1 MLRFLLLLCL
11 ALPLAPAFAGV
22 AGTFLYVAGEVNIIA
37 PDGKTRVP
45 LRGDVLNEGETL
57 ATGGD
62 GSAQLKM
69 ADHGLLA
76 VRPATRFTVDAFVYK
91 GKEDGTERSFITL
104 LKGGFRALTGAIG
117 KVNYDNYRITTPIAT
132 IGIRGT
138 DHEPFHIPPPAPGE
152 TPPGKPGTYDKV
164 NTGAVSLKTPAGEVL
179 IQPGQAGYVGAAD
192 APPQMLPAIPDFY
205 RSPAA
210 PASPVVPAPLP
221 NMVGPPPL
229 PPPVI
234 TPSFDS
240 HSSPHP

>member
-11 ALPLAPAFAGV
+11 ALPFPAFAGV
-22 AGTFLYVAGEVNIIA
+22 AGTFLYVAGEVTVIA
-37 PDGKTRVP
+37 PDGATRVP
-45 LRGDVLNEGETL
+45 QRKDVLNEGDTL
-57 ATGGD
+57 VTGRD

-69 ADHGLLA
+69 ADNGLLA
-76 VRPATRFTVDAFVYK
+76 VRPATRFTVEAFVYK
-91 GKEDGTERSFITL
+91 GKEDGTERSFISL

-117 KVNYDNYRITTPIAT
+117 KTKFDAYRITTPIAT

-138 DHEPFHIPPPAPGE
+138 DHEPFHIPPPEPGE
-152 TPPGKPGTYDKV
+152 TPAGKPGTYDKV
-164 NTGAVSLKTPAGEVL
+164 NSGAVSLKTAVGEVL
-179 IQPGQAGYVGAAD
+179 LQPGQAGYVGAAD
-192 APPQMLPAIPDFY
+192 TSPQLLPAIPDFY
-205 RSPAA
+205 RASSA

-221 NMVGPPPL
+221 NMVGPPAL